1 LNTPLKTKVKY
12 WFDFLRL
19 AHQSKDPEVIANLKK
34 DTYKSWGNY
43 SNTSFD
49 EWWKKYSNLFKEPSS
64 IKRLTLE
71 DKIQDDVF
79 TIQFPFTYPSTT
91 AAKIFKEMYEREF
104 EERRTV
110 KRKLKKIY
118 GGSFTLTVD
127 DLKVDKVRYYLLYAR
142 KVYLPLKFGS
152 EKVSTKDYIKKA
164 EEVFKGIKKLK
175 GSSKESAIPFQPK
188 GLENDYENEHR
199 SARRYNIY
207 IDNIIF
213 NVSNGIF
220 PGEYEKPRNP
230 VKIEK
235 KKPVYKVRKQHRGVP
250 RSKYEDYKHRESDF
264 DMYAKRRKRV
274 KKSS

>member
-1 LNTPLKTKVKY
+1 VYNSTYITKN
-12 WFDFLRL
+12 RL
-19 AHQSKDPEVIANLKK
+19 GIYYFQ
-34 DTYKSWGNY
+34 Y
-43 SNTSFD
+43 SYTEHEISQFG
-49 EWWKKYSNLFKEPSS
+49 SS
-64 IKRLTLE
+64 L
-71 DKIQDDVF
+71 
-79 TIQFPFTYPSTT
+79 
-91 AAKIFKEMYEREF
+91 
-104 EERRTV
+104 
-110 KRKLKKIY
+110 KRKLIRK
-118 GGSFTLTVD
+118 S
-127 DLKVDKVRYYLLYAR
+127 LKTR
-142 KVYLPLKFGS
+142 
-152 EKVSTKDYIKKA
+152 IK
-164 EEVFKGIKKLK
+164 
-175 GSSKESAIPFQPK
+175 
-188 GLENDYENEHR
+188 NEHR